1 MCVTQSNV
9 ILFIV
14 SISDREKIITQALD
28 HVFIILS
35 ILGLEVRVQ
44 VVAERLLVK
53 REVLKFCGILDQNVD
68 KIEKLEGDKF

>member
-1 MCVTQSNV
+1 
-9 ILFIV
+9 V